1 MCLASCND
9 YDDTGLWNKVNG
21 LEERIAALEEWQKTT
36 DNNLNALQTLVNTMD
51 YITSVAPIMQ
61 ANDTIGYTINFYQST
76 PISIYNGT
84 TSQIGITQDE
94 AGNWL
99 WTLDGEILTTP
110 DGTPIPANG
119 QDAAAPQLSTG
130 KALQDSGIKTDAQG
144 NAITA
149 DIAYLSVDGG
159 ETWYRVTG
167 EKGDKGEQGDKG
179 NTGSR
184 GPAGADGDSF
194 FKDVTVN
201 DDDAV
206 FTLAN
211 GTTFSIPLYTGIKLN
226 FTQSSISLVY
236 GDTETVP
243 FTAEGSGSF
252 TTDNLFTVAPYGWKA
267 EVALPTR
274 AVPST
279 DFILNVTAPD
289 TDSEGEI
296 LVMLD
301 NGQGNTTIGRLKV
314 TAVKYVIDETTLTAG
329 GLQVGGDLATII
341 GSRTDLTSVT
351 VKGGTL
357 DATDWEAIK
366 KSKSSLVTIDLEG
379 ANYTGDDKD
388 NWVYKGDYSN
398 NQKLTTIKLPQGIT
412 DLGEYAF
419 HGCSALTTVTLPEG
433 LKSIGKSAFG
443 QCSALKSIDL
453 PETLTSIGD
462 EAFQYS
468 SLNTVTLPDKVT
480 SIGDAAFLGCIGLE
494 SITLPEGLTSIGG
507 MAFWNCI
514 VLKSI
519 TLPETLT
526 SIGNEAFEYCEALTT
541 VICLATTPPALGL
554 NAFYGCNA
562 LAAIYVPAESVDT
575 YEAATYWSG
584 YASIIQAI
592 PATL

>member
-1 MCLASCND
+1 M
-9 YDDTGLWNKVNG
+9 
-21 LEERIAALEEWQKTT
+21 
-36 DNNLNALQTLVNTMD
+36 
-51 YITSVAPIMQ
+51 
-61 ANDTIGYTINFYQST
+61 
-76 PISIYNGT
+76 
-84 TSQIGITQDE
+84 
-94 AGNWL
+94 
-99 WTLDGEILTTP
+99 
-110 DGTPIPANG
+110 
-119 QDAAAPQLSTG
+119 
-130 KALQDSGIKTDAQG
+130 
-144 NAITA
+144 
-149 DIAYLSVDGG
+149 DGG